1 MDCRVNLGLH
11 FMTLIC
17 ISPLP
22 LLQYPQHTTEW
33 AIPYENAEACL
44 RDLRCWLAA
53 EHEDPHGLRPHFPIE
68 IRFSASDEIFLS
80 PSNGHRTCWL
90 GIVQYKCARFL
101 FLHFLE
107 YAKLGS
113 RPYGFN
119 VPYRKLFDGYE
130 RIVSRHGGRPHWAK
144 AHRLSPNILRKLYPA
159 FDDFTRVL
167 ENVDP
172 FGMFRNEYVQRHIM
186 GRPIDVRIFK
196 RRQL

>member
-1 MDCRVNLGLH
+1 
-11 FMTLIC
+11 MTLMY

-44 RDLRCWLAA
+44 RDLRFWLAA

-68 IRFSASDEIFLS
+68 IRFSAPDEIFLS

-107 YAKLGS
+107 YAKLTLGHTAS
-113 RPYGFN
+113 MFHIESCSMDTN
-119 VPYRKLFDGYE
+119 VSYLATVAVLIGRK
-130 RIVSRHGGRPHWAK
+130 
-144 AHRLSPNILRKLYPA
+144 
-159 FDDFTRVL
+159 
-167 ENVDP
+167 
-172 FGMFRNEYVQRHIM
+172 
-186 GRPIDVRIFK
+186 PIDY
-196 RRQL
+196 RRTSFENYTLLSMISLGCLRMLTHLVCSETNMFNDI